1 MFIESFKIINLCPTP
16 KASMLEKL
24 FISWLM
30 EHIGNCTNKIEK
42 EEDSCKGGFHIHK
55 LNV

>member
-1 MFIESFKIINLCPTP
+1 LKGKKKIQVLIKYKKDYIWHAL

-30 EHIGNCTNKIEK
+30 EHIGNCINKIEK
-42 EEDSCKGGFHIHK
+42 EEDSCKGI
-55 LNV
+55 

>member
-1 MFIESFKIINLCPTP
+1 MLIKDMKDYIWHAFKV
-16 KASMLEKL
+16 SMLEKL

-42 EEDSCKGGFHIHK
+42 EEDPCKGI
-55 LNV
+55 